1 MWLCLAVRTL
11 TLASLK
17 RMGSCRRHGFKGD
30 SGFRLRTAWDD
41 RDRRVM
47 GGSWMLDGSLERELG
62 QRRYFGNKLPA

>member
-17 RMGSCRRHGFKGD
+17 KMGSCRRHRFKGD

-41 RDRRVM
+41 RDRR
-47 GGSWMLDGSLERELG
+47 SWLDVGWKLDVGRELG
-62 QRRYFGNKLPA
+62 ERAGPETVLWE